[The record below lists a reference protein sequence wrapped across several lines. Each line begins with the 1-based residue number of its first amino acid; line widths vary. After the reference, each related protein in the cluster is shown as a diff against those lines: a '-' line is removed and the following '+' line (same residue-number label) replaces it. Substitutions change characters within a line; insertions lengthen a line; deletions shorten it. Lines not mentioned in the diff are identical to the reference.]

1 MNAEP
6 PADIGQVHLTD
17 SSWERFGDVLLAGS
31 PLKVFRTTPAGARIL
46 DTIEQGGSVMASS
59 LVNRLL
65 DAGAMHPAPTIRG
78 AYSIGDVTVVTPQLG
93 GPAAAE
99 GRLVVDDGSRPPIT
113 GAAVRLDQ
121 NQGPAAARN
130 AGRARVTTPLIAFV
144 DADVDLLCD
153 VGIGSWLD
161 ALLPHFDDPL
171 VGLVAPRVAG
181 EAGSPLDLGP
191 DPARIRSGTRV
202 SYVPAAAI
210 VVRVD
215 AFDAV
220 GGFDERL
227 RFGEDVDFVWR
238 LDQAGWRC
246 RYEPASMV
254 WHAPRRGVVR
264 RLRQHA
270 GYGTS
275 AAPLALR
282 HPGALSPVHS
292 NGWTG
297 AVWAVLVAG
306 HPLVAAS
313 IAVGTAVRLAAKL
326 PGVPARRAFR
336 LAITGHVRAGEQF
349 AAATRRVWW
358 PLVIFGALVSRRLR
372 WAALAAVLASPTT
385 APTDIAYGWGVWSGM
400 LRHRTLAPLLPR
412 WRSWPTRPTPP
423 R

>member
-1 MNAEP
+1 
-6 PADIGQVHLTD
+6 
-17 SSWERFGDVLLAGS
+17 
-31 PLKVFRTTPAGARIL
+31 
-46 DTIEQGGSVMASS
+46 MASS

-113 GAAVRLDQ
+113 GATVRLDQ

-130 AGRARVTTPLIAFV
+130 AGRERVTTPLIAFV

-254 WHAPRRGVVR
+254 WHAPRRDVGTPSPAARWLRHLGGAARPSPSRCAVARAQQRMDWRGVGLTRRRPPARRGIDCRRHGGASGGEVARRAGPTRISPRNHRSRQGRRTVRRGDTTGLVAARDLRRAHVASPALGRTRRRAGQPDDRADRHRLRLGRVVR
-264 RLRQHA
+264 NASPPHA
-270 GYGTS
+270 RP
-275 AAPLALR
+275 AAPPLALLADPT
-282 HPGALSPVHS
+282 HP
-292 NGWTG
+292 
-297 AVWAVLVAG
+297 
-306 HPLVAAS
+306 AAMS
-313 IAVGTAVRLAAKL
+313 SGRTRCDPNSSQLIAT
-326 PGVPARRAFR
+326 
-336 LAITGHVRAGEQF
+336 
-349 AAATRRVWW
+349 
-358 PLVIFGALVSRRLR
+358 
-372 WAALAAVLASPTT
+372 
-385 APTDIAYGWGVWSGM
+385 
-400 LRHRTLAPLLPR
+400 LPR
-412 WRSWPTRPTPP
+412 
-423 R
+423 